1 MITDPTGDLFT
12 RIRNA
17 VMAKKPEIPV
27 PYSRLKE
34 AIAQVLLKEG
44 YLSNV
49 TRVKDELVMALTIK
63 RRKSVITGI
72 KNVSRPGLR
81 IYRASDKLPRPLRG
95 AGISIISTPK
105 GVMSNKEAR
114 KLGVGGEV
122 LGEIW

>member
-27 PYSRLKE
+27 PYSRFKE

-49 TRVKDELVMALTIK
+49 TRVKDELVMTLTIK

-81 IYRASDKLPRPLRG
+81 IYRGSGALPRPLRG

>member
-34 AIAQVLLKEG
+34 AVAQVLLKEG
-44 YLSNV
+44 YLSSV
-49 TRVKDELVMALTIK
+49 THVKDELVMTLTIK

-81 IYRASDKLPRPLRG
+81 IYRGSDKLPRPLRG